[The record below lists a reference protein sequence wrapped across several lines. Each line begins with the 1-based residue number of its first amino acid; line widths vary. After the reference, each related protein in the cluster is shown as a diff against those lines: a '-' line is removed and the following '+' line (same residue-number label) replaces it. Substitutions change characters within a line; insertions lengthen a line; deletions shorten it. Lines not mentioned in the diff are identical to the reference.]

1 MYFQCSI
8 DSATGGSSTGV
19 VCALLL
25 NTYFKKGA
33 KHQEKVLHVDMRFF
47 PIMHVGQKSHV
58 DINVLHVDMRFFS
71 EYACPEKNRTLTLT
85 CNF

>member
-8 DSATGGSSTGV
+8 DSATGGRSTGV

-47 PIMHVGQKSHV
+47 PNMHVGKKSHVDMKFLHVDIRFFSNMHVQKKSHV
-58 DINVLHVDMRFFS
+58 DIKLFAF
-71 EYACPEKNRTLTLT
+71 
-85 CNF
+85 